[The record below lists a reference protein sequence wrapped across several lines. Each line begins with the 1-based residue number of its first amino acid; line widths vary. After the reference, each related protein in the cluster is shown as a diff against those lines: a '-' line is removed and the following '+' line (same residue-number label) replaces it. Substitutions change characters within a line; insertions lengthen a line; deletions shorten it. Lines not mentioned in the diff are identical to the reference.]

1 MGNLLHKLAARQHL
15 VLALL
20 SAWLIL
26 TSPWV
31 TMLRRM
37 RRDAGLLDYAHVGL
51 GLLALILS
59 ITYLFDCVRA
69 GRWRLYFPWA
79 GGPLRAVATDL
90 GGLLRGRLPAAEG
103 GGLFGLIEGLTL
115 ASLVVTALTG
125 AAWLW
130 TQGTADALAWREH
143 HILAARVLIGA
154 VLAHVLTV
162 SLHLLDFI
170 RD

>member
-1 MGNLLHKLAARQHL
+1 MVNLIDKFAARQHL

-37 RRDAGLLDYAHVGL
+37 RRDASLLDHAHVAL
-51 GLLALILS
+51 GLLALVVS
-59 ITYLFDCVRA
+59 ITYLFDCIRA

-79 GGPLRAVATDL
+79 GGRFRAVLADL
-90 GGLLRGRLPAAEG
+90 GGLLRGRIPAAEG
-103 GGLFGLIEGLTL
+103 GGLFGLVEGLAL

-130 TQGTADALAWREH
+130 TQGTTEALAWREH
-143 HILAARVLIGA
+143 HILAARVLTGA
-154 VLAHVLTV
+154 ILVHVLTV

>member
-1 MGNLLHKLAARQHL
+1 MDKLLHRLAARQHL

-31 TMLRRM
+31 TMLRRV
-37 RRDAGLLDYAHVGL
+37 RRDAGLLDYAHIAL
-51 GLLALILS
+51 GVLALLVS
-59 ITYLFDCVRA
+59 ITYLFDCLRA

-79 GGPLRAVATDL
+79 GGRLGAVTSDL
-90 GGLLRGRLPAAEG
+90 AGLLRGRVPAAEG
-103 GGLFGLIEGLTL
+103 GGLFGLIEGLAL
-115 ASLVVTALTG
+115 ASLVVTGLTG

-130 TQGTADALAWREH
+130 TQGTTEALAWRAN
-143 HILAARVLIGA
+143 HILAARFLAGA
-154 VLAHVLTV
+154 ILAHVLTV